1 MEPTPLLDGLRFA
14 ECPRWHDDRL
24 WFCDMH
30 ARRIMTVDEHG
41 HAETVVQ
48 FARGVTPA
56 GLGFLPDGS
65 LLVVNLE
72 RPVILRRAVDGA
84 VTEYADLTSLAV
96 GPLNDLAVDR
106 HGRAYVGSSGT
117 DGFDFEVRP
126 PKGSG
131 SVILVEA
138 DRSARIV
145 AGEVD
150 APNGPVLTCDD
161 TRYIVSLLF
170 AGQLLGFDKRPDG
183 SLHNRRIWADLKP
196 GGADGITVDRENAI
210 WTCEPMTGQIRRVR
224 EGGEITDMI
233 TVEGRMPIVPCLG
246 GQDGRTLFILN
257 LHGGPDALM
266 NRTCTATIDTMRV
279 VVPAW

>member
-72 RPVILRRAVDGA
+72 RPVILRRTVDGA

-117 DGFDFEVRP
+117 DG
-126 PKGSG
+126 ST
-131 SVILVEA
+131 S
-138 DRSARIV
+138 RSAPRR
-145 AGEVD
+145 ARALSSWSRRT
-150 APNGPVLTCDD
+150 APRESSPVRS
-161 TRYIVSLLF
+161 TR
-170 AGQLLGFDKRPDG
+170 
-183 SLHNRRIWADLKP
+183 
-196 GGADGITVDRENAI
+196 
-210 WTCEPMTGQIRRVR
+210 
-224 EGGEITDMI
+224 
-233 TVEGRMPIVPCLG
+233 
-246 GQDGRTLFILN
+246 RT
-257 LHGGPDALM
+257 A
-266 NRTCTATIDTMRV
+266 RS
-279 VVPAW
+279 